1 VRVAT
6 VTKTTVE
13 VKVGQYAYRA
23 ELVGNAVDLFRDG
36 AFAGKA
42 TWGGQRLQGFPST
55 LSTDA
60 EDKLNA
66 ALLANL
72 HKAWRAAPPA
82 EGDDR
87 DNANGPRPQG
97 PSARSP
103 APGETQDAANHGQM
117 GNETGKPS
125 RQGEK
130 EVGSGGPGEDPNT
143 GDVGGQAIK
152 PHRRAVGDGFRDPD
166 ERG

>member
-1 VRVAT
+1 MAT

-23 ELVGNAVDLFRDG
+23 EMVGNAVELFRDG
-36 AFAGKA
+36 ASAGKA
-42 TWGGQRLQGFPST
+42 TWGGQRLEGFPHT

-66 ALLANL
+66 AILANL

-82 EGDDR
+82 EGNDR

-97 PSARSP
+97 ADAASP
-103 APGETQDAANHGQM
+103 AAGETQDAANKGQM

-143 GDVGGQAIK
+143 GDVGGQALE
-152 PHRRAVGDGFRDPD
+152 PHRRAVGDGFRDP
-166 ERG
+166 GSS